1 MLSGGEYNIAR
12 GMVQLWRT
20 ADGGGPMETR
30 RTFLTSLVLMGAC
43 SGLTGDLARGQSPV
57 VRPAQNPSSTQQS
70 PDADVPSTAEAD
82 KKLLENNDKDMKKK
96 VEQLYKLASELKA
109 EVEKT
114 DSSKVLSLDLMKKA
128 EEIEKLAHDIKNRS
142 KG

>member
-1 MLSGGEYNIAR
+1 
-12 GMVQLWRT
+12 
-20 ADGGGPMETR
+20 METR
-30 RTFLTSLVLMGAC
+30 RTFLTSLVLVGAY
-43 SGLTGDLARGQSPV
+43 SGLRCDSTRGQSPV
-57 VRPAQNPSSTQQS
+57 IKPPPPIPSAGQPS
-70 PDADVPSTAEAD
+70 DADAPTLPNPD
-82 KKLLENNDKDMKKK
+82 KKILENNDKDMKKK
-96 VEQLYKLASELKA
+96 VEHLYQLASELKE